1 MITSDLSYPYVW
13 DSFIIVVISSAAPFS
28 TGCGWRSNC
37 ISYLI
42 YNVSFL
48 FFSFKCS
55 ITEFWLINWL
65 ILCWRIRFL
74 GFRKHSSSSHSLCF
88 VIIILEAFFSNTKLA
103 SFSDISNV
111 NSEVDSAERK
121 DSQIETVAASERD
134 YRLRGGSMNEQS
146 SSATPGSQTSTTSSD
161 SGWFCCLSTFS
172 ATDLI
177 YSWSDLCRMQK

>member
-1 MITSDLSYPYVW
+1 MFEILSSLW
-13 DSFIIVVISSAAPFS
+13 
-28 TGCGWRSNC
+28 
-37 ISYLI
+37 
-42 YNVSFL
+42 SFL
-48 FFSFKCS
+48 HQFPSPLVVADAVTVSVTWFTMLASFSFKCS
-55 ITEFWLINWL
+55 ISEFWLINWL

-88 VIIILEAFFSNTKLA
+88 VMILLEAFFSNTKLA

-111 NSEVDSAERK
+111 NSDVDSAERK
-121 DSQIETVAASERD
+121 DSQIETVAVSERD